1 MKSSTKGIIAVIS
14 VLVVFAIVALIV
26 TTTLS
31 SAAEVAFTKIR
42 EELHEGN
49 VTAISINNDKVNV
62 KYKDGNKKKTYD
74 EFAYAPYQVVWDEVS
89 AYLAA
94 RDEVVGEAQAAVD
107 EAKKKAYGA
116 L

>member
-49 VTAISINNDKVNV
+49 VTAI
-62 KYKDGNKKKTYD
+62 
-74 EFAYAPYQVVWDEVS
+74 A
-89 AYLAA
+89 
-94 RDEVVGEAQAAVD
+94 
-107 EAKKKAYGA
+107 
-116 L
+116 

>member
-62 KYKDGNKKKTYD
+62 KYKDGNIL
-74 EFAYAPYQVVWDEVS
+74 P
-89 AYLAA
+89 LATRLWA
-94 RDEVVGEAQAAVD
+94 RL
-107 EAKKKAYGA
+107 KRRLTKPKRR
-116 L
+116 LTS